1 MCQLH
6 IRRCR
11 HDPDHM
17 LCADELVEHERACA
31 PLCTIWRI
39 HIKPA
44 AEVGIDP
51 KAYCFENSIL
61 GVGWPVEAKTKPDW
75 ETYLELASKKYLD
88 DRGWQSAVNAI
99 KKMHVDDLCW
109 TRSRDNVY
117 YLGRV
122 TTPDWRY
129 CDTQES
135 RAADVI
141 NIRDCDWMKV
151 GLVDAV
157 PGKVIACFRPTR
169 SLQRIDSPSVRMYSQ
184 YLYNQ
189 KHPNHYTVRT
199 IDSPDLFEFLDSD
212 DLEDI
217 VSLYLQAERHFLF
230 ISSSRQSDTGAYE
243 FGLRHRDTHERA
255 VVQVKHGKVDLS
267 IKKYSGFSGKCFLFT
282 SGGRYIGHASPRVEC
297 LNRDVIA
304 NFIAMNRDLL
314 PPRTITKVCM
324 FEDLTAS

>member
-1 MCQLH
+1 MPTKNLLSVVGSTTLPCDKQL
-6 IRRCR
+6 R
-11 HDPDHM
+11 
-17 LCADELVEHERACA
+17 LVAHERECV
-31 PLCTIWRI
+31 PLCIIWRI

-44 AEVGIDP
+44 AEEGIDP

-61 GVGWPVEAKTKPDW
+61 GVGWPVEAKTRPDW

-88 DRGWQSAVNAI
+88 DGGWQSAVNAI
-99 KKMHVDDLCW
+99 KKMRVDDLCW

-129 CDTQES
+129 CDTPES

-141 NIRDCDWMKV
+141 NVRDCDWMRV

-169 SLQRIDSPSVRMYSQ
+169 SLQKIDSLSVRMYSQ
-184 YLYNQ
+184 YLYNRR
-189 KHPNHYTVRT
+189 HPNHYSIGT
-199 IDSPDLFEFLDSD
+199 IDVPDLFEFLDSD

-230 ISSSRQSDTGAYE
+230 ISSSPSPSTFRTSTQ
-243 FGLRHRDTHERA
+243 HRDFPNYLLVLENADCDCDRFPSA
-255 VVQVKHGKVDLS
+255 
-267 IKKYSGFSGKCFLFT
+267 
-282 SGGRYIGHASPRVEC
+282 GRRIPVAMPTFEYESVPRG
-297 LNRDVIA
+297 LAI
-304 NFIAMNRDLL
+304 
-314 PPRTITKVCM
+314 
-324 FEDLTAS
+324 